1 MKATYDPFEFIGK
14 VELFTIA
21 MLGSFVT
28 WKFLNAMYDNI
39 YEPTIDIIMD
49 SEQSDKYYIKIGK
62 YYIQIGMIFKELIK
76 WIIIIVILMLI
87 YNIFVK
93 KNMN

>member
-1 MKATYDPFEFIGK
+1 MKSTYDPVEFIRT

-39 YEPTIDIIMD
+39 YEPTIDILVD
-49 SEQSDKYYIKIGK
+49 SEESEKYYIKIGK
-62 YYIQIGMIFKELIK
+62 YYIQIGIIFKELIK
-76 WIIIIVILMLI
+76 WIIIIIILMLI
-87 YNIFVK
+87 YNLFIK
-93 KNMN
+93 KN